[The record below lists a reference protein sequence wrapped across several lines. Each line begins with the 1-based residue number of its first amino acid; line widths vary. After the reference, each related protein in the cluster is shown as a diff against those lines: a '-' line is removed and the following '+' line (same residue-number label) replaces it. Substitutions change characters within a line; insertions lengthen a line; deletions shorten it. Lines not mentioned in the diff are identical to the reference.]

1 MMLHRR
7 TSIEAVLLVTSLGC
21 TTAIAQ
27 DASRITSVTLYPGSA
42 TVERTARVVP
52 GMTRLEISGLP
63 ANFDPQTVRVESTP
77 GVRLG
82 EVSTQDQSRTAA
94 SSARESAIEDRI
106 QALKDRQAVLEV
118 DARSAQMAADYI
130 SRLGAPSSGTEK
142 PAPALSGKSVAE
154 VIEAVRRGGSD
165 AFGRIQKVQVQKRE
179 LDKEIRALER
189 DLARLKSGAKDVR
202 TIAIGVFAEGPG
214 EVRVS
219 YQVNGAGWRPAYR
232 AGLDSA
238 GSKVLLER
246 QGAISQ
252 VTGEDWTNVKLK
264 LSTGQPRL
272 SPQGTEPR
280 PWKLSLFSPNA
291 DRLSEISSGI
301 VASRAPAELM
311 RAKVEPKSREE
322 VPLELQT
329 TFATEFEVPGAVSL
343 PSDGRKLTVLL
354 AKLSLPV
361 KMRLRVVPRLDAQ
374 AVVTAEAERPEGV
387 WLAGD
392 IQLYRDG
399 NYVGATSWNPQ
410 ASSGLV
416 LPFGRDSLV
425 RVKVDRAKDRN
436 GSGGIIERRNERE
449 VSDLYT
455 LTSHHKTAVELL
467 VLESS
472 PVSTNDRIK
481 VEAKF
486 DPKPTAENWEERQ
499 GVVAWARAIA
509 PNQTLKFS
517 VGYAISYPRDGAVV
531 GLP

>member
-1 MMLHRR
+1 MMLHQWK
-7 TSIEAVLLVTSLGC
+7 SIGAALAMSLGC
-21 TTAIAQ
+21 TAAMAQ
-27 DASRITSVTLYPGSA
+27 DASRITAVTLYPGSA

-63 ANFDPQTVRVESTP
+63 ANFDPQTVRVESDA

-94 SSARESAIEDRI
+94 SNARESAIEEKI
-106 QALKDRQAVLEV
+106 QALRDRQAVLEV
-118 DARSAQMAADYI
+118 DARSAQMAAEFI
-130 SRLGAPSSGTEK
+130 SRLGAPASGTEK
-142 PAPALSGKSVAE
+142 PAPIPNARSLAE
-154 VIEAVRRGGSD
+154 TIEAVRRGGSD

-189 DLARLKSGAKDVR
+189 DLARSRSGAKDVR
-202 TIAIGVFAEGPG
+202 TIAVGVSAERPG

-238 GSKVLLER
+238 GSKVSLER

-252 VTGEDWTNVKLK
+252 TTGEDWTGVKLK

-280 PWKLSLFSPNA
+280 PWRLSLFSPNA
-291 DRLSEISSGI
+291 DRLSEISSGV
-301 VASRAPAELM
+301 VAAAAPVALM
-311 RAKVEPKSREE
+311 RRKADEPKQEGSVE
-322 VPLELQT
+322 VQT
-329 TFATEFEVPGAVSL
+329 TFTTEFEVPGLVSL
-343 PSDGRKLTVLL
+343 PSDGRKLTVSLS
-354 AKLSLPV
+354 KLSLPA
-361 KMRLRVVPRLDAQ
+361 KMRLRIVPRLDAL

-410 ASSGLV
+410 TSAGLV

-425 RVKVDRAKDRN
+425 RVKIDRVKDRN
-436 GSGGIIERRNERE
+436 GKGGIIERRNERE
-449 VSDLYT
+449 VSDLFT
-455 LTSHHKTAVELL
+455 LTSYHKTPVELL

-472 PVSTNDRIK
+472 PVSTNDQIR

-499 GVVAWARAIA
+499 GVVAWARSIA
-509 PNQTLKFS
+509 PNETLKFS
-517 VGYAISYPRDGAVV
+517 VSYAIGYPKDGAVA

>member
-1 MMLHRR
+1 MMLYRW
-7 TSIEAVLLVTSLGC
+7 TSIGAALVAMSIGC
-21 TTAIAQ
+21 GTAMAQ
-27 DASRITSVTLYPGSA
+27 DASRITAVTLYPGSA
-42 TVERTARVVP
+42 TVERTVRVVP

-63 ANFDPQTVRVESTP
+63 ANFDPQTVRVESDP
-77 GVRLG
+77 GIRIG

-94 SSARESAIEDRI
+94 SNARESAIEDKI

-118 DARSAQMAADYI
+118 DAKSAQMTAEFI
-130 SRLGAPSSGTEK
+130 SRLGAPAGEK
-142 PAPALSGKSVAE
+142 PGPIPNARSLAE
-154 VIEAVRRGGSD
+154 TIEAIRRGGSD

-179 LDKEIRALER
+179 IDKEIRALER
-189 DLARLKSGAKDVR
+189 DLARLKSGAKGVR
-202 TIAIGVFAEGPG
+202 TIAIGVSAERPG

-252 VTGEDWTNVKLK
+252 TTGEDWTNVKLK

-280 PWKLSLFSPNA
+280 PWILSLYSPSVGA
-291 DRLSEISSGI
+291 LSELSFNR
-301 VASRAPAELM
+301 AAAAPAALARN
-311 RAKVEPKSREE
+311 RADEPKAEAPVE
-322 VPLELQT
+322 VQT
-329 TFATEFEVPGAVSL
+329 TFATEFEVPGVVSL
-343 PSDGRKLTVLL
+343 PSDGRKLTVSL
-354 AKLSLPV
+354 AKLALPA
-361 KMRLRVVPRLDAQ
+361 KMRLRVVPRLDA
-374 AVVTAEAERPEGV
+374 AAIVTAEAERPEGV

-436 GSGGIIERRNERE
+436 GRGGIIERRNERE

-455 LTSHHKTAVELL
+455 LTSYHKTPIELL
-467 VLESS
+467 VLEAS
-472 PVSTNDRIK
+472 PVSTNDQIK

-486 DPKPTAENWEERQ
+486 DPKPTGENWEERQ
-499 GVVAWARAIA
+499 GVVAWERAIA

-517 VGYAISYPRDGAVV
+517 VGYAINYPKDAAVA

>member
-7 TSIEAVLLVTSLGC
+7 TSIRAALVAMSTICG
-21 TTAIAQ
+21 AAMAQ
-27 DASRITSVTLYPGSA
+27 DASRITAVTLYPGSA
-42 TVERTARVVP
+42 TVERTAKVTP

-63 ANFDPQTVRVESTP
+63 ANFDPLTVRVESDP
-77 GVRLG
+77 GVRVG
-82 EVSTQDQSRTAA
+82 EVSAQDQSRTAA
-94 SSARESAIEDRI
+94 SNARESAIEDKI

-118 DARSAQMAADYI
+118 DARSAQLAADYI
-130 SRLGAPSSGTEK
+130 ARLGAPAAGTEK
-142 PAPALSGKSVAE
+142 AAPAINGKSVAE

-165 AFGRIQKVQVQKRE
+165 AFGRIQRVQVQKRE
-179 LDKEIRALER
+179 IDKEIRALER
-189 DLARLKSGAKDVR
+189 DLARLKSGARDVR
-202 TIAIGVFAEGPG
+202 TIAVGVSADQPG

-252 VTGEDWTNVKLK
+252 TTGEDWTNVKLK

-272 SPQGTEPR
+272 SPQGPEPR
-280 PWKLSLFSPNA
+280 PWKLSLYSPGVGA
-291 DRLSEISSGI
+291 LSERSFDR
-301 VASRAPAELM
+301 AAAAPAAL
-311 RAKVEPKSREE
+311 RSAKVGELKQEA
-322 VPLELQT
+322 PLEVQT
-329 TFATEFEVPGAVSL
+329 TFSTEFEVPGAVSL
-343 PSDGRKLTVLL
+343 PSDGRKLTVSL
-354 AKLSLPV
+354 AKLSLPA

-410 ASSGLV
+410 TSAALV

-436 GSGGIIERRNERE
+436 GSGGLIGQRNERE
-449 VSDLYT
+449 VNDLFT
-455 LTSHHKTAVELL
+455 LTSHHKTPVELL

-472 PVSTNDRIK
+472 PVSTNDQIK

-499 GVVAWARAIA
+499 GVVVWARSIA
-509 PNQTLKFS
+509 PNETLKFS
-517 VGYAISYPRDGAVV
+517 VSYAIGYPKDGAVA

>member
-1 MMLHRR
+1 M
-7 TSIEAVLLVTSLGC
+7 SIGTALVAMSIGC
-21 TTAIAQ
+21 GAAMAQ

-42 TVERTARVVP
+42 TVERTARVTP

-63 ANFDPQTVRVESTP
+63 ANFDPQTVRVESDA
-77 GVRLG
+77 GVRIG

-94 SSARESAIEDRI
+94 SNARESAIEERI

-130 SRLGAPSSGTEK
+130 SRLGAPVSGTEK
-142 PAPALSGKSVAE
+142 PAPALNGKSVAE
-154 VIEAVRRGGSD
+154 VIEAIRRGGAD
-165 AFGRIQKVQVQKRE
+165 AFGRIQKVQMQKRE

-202 TIAIGVFAEGPG
+202 TIAVGVSAERPG

-219 YQVNGAGWRPAYR
+219 YQMNGAGWRPAYR

-252 VTGEDWTNVKLK
+252 ATGEDWTNVKLK

-272 SPQGTEPR
+272 SPQASEPR
-280 PWKLSLFSPNA
+280 PWKLSLYSPSVGA
-291 DRLSEISSGI
+291 VSEM
-301 VASRAPAELM
+301 AYRAAAAPAALL
-311 RAKVEPKSREE
+311 RQKADEPKQEA
-322 VPLELQT
+322 PLEVQT
-329 TFATEFEVPGAVSL
+329 PFATEFEVPGVVSL
-343 PSDGRKLTVLL
+343 PSDGRKLTVSL
-354 AKLSLPV
+354 AKLALPV

-374 AVVTAEAERPEGV
+374 AIVTAEAERPEGV

-410 ASSGLV
+410 TSAALM

-436 GSGGIIERRNERE
+436 GSGGLIGQRNERE

-455 LTSHHKTAVELL
+455 LTSYHKTPVELL

-472 PVSTNDRIK
+472 PVSTNDQIK
-481 VEAKF
+481 VVARF

-509 PNQTLKFS
+509 PNETLKFS
-517 VGYAISYPRDGAVV
+517 VSYAIGYPRDGAVA

>member
-1 MMLHRR
+1 MMLRR
-7 TSIEAVLLVTSLGC
+7 GMSTGTVLVVMSIGC
-21 TTAIAQ
+21 GTAMAQ
-27 DASRITSVTLYPGSA
+27 EASRITAVTLYPGSA
-42 TVERTARVVP
+42 TVERTAKVTP

-63 ANFDPQTVRVESTP
+63 ANFDPQTVRVESDA
-77 GVRLG
+77 GVRVG

-94 SSARESAIEDRI
+94 SNARESAIEDKI

-118 DARSAQMAADYI
+118 DARSAQLAADYI
-130 SRLGAPSSGTEK
+130 ARLGAPASGTEK
-142 PAPALSGKSVAE
+142 PAPAITGKSVAE

-165 AFGRIQKVQVQKRE
+165 AFGRIQRVQVQKRE
-179 LDKEIRALER
+179 LDKQIHALER
-189 DLARLKSGAKDVR
+189 DLARLKSGARDVR
-202 TIAIGVFAEGPG
+202 TIAVGVSAEGPG

-252 VTGEDWTNVKLK
+252 LTGEDWTNVKLK

-280 PWKLSLFSPNA
+280 PWKLSLSSPSVGA
-291 DRLSEISSGI
+291 VSELSFDR
-301 VASRAPAELM
+301 AAAAPAQLM
-311 RAKVEPKSREE
+311 RQRADEPKQEP
-322 VPLELQT
+322 PLEVQT
-329 TFATEFEVPGAVSL
+329 TFTTEFEVPGAVSL
-343 PSDGRKLTVLL
+343 PSDGRKLTVSL

-410 ASSGLV
+410 ASAALV

-425 RVKVDRAKDRN
+425 RVKVDRAKDRS
-436 GSGGIIERRNERE
+436 GSGGLIARRNERE
-449 VSDLYT
+449 VSDLFT
-455 LTSHHKTAVELL
+455 LTSFHKAPVELL
-467 VLESS
+467 VLEAS
-472 PVSTNDRIK
+472 PVSTNDQIK

-486 DPKPTAENWEERQ
+486 DPKPTEENWEERQ

-517 VGYAISYPRDGAVV
+517 VGYAISYPKDAAVA

>member
-7 TSIEAVLLVTSLGC
+7 TSIGTALVAMSIGC
-21 TTAIAQ
+21 GTATAQ
-27 DASRITSVTLYPGSA
+27 DASRITAVTLYPGSA
-42 TVERTARVVP
+42 TVERTARLVP

-63 ANFDPQTVRVESTP
+63 ANFDPQTVRVEADP
-77 GVRLG
+77 GVRIG

-94 SSARESAIEDRI
+94 SNARESAIEERI

-118 DARSAQMAADYI
+118 DARSAQMTAEFI
-130 SRLGAPSSGTEK
+130 SRLGAPAGEK
-142 PAPALSGKSVAE
+142 PAPIPSARSLAE
-154 VIEAVRRGGSD
+154 TIEAVRRGGSD

-179 LDKEIRALER
+179 IDKQIRALER

-202 TIAIGVFAEGPG
+202 TIAVGVSAEGPG

-238 GSKVLLER
+238 GSKVSLER

-252 VTGEDWTNVKLK
+252 TTGEDWTNVRLK

-272 SPQGTEPR
+272 SPQSAEPR
-280 PWKLSLFSPNA
+280 PWKLSLLSPNV
-291 DRLSEISSGI
+291 DRLSEISSGV
-301 VASRAPAELM
+301 VAAKAPAALM
-311 RAKVEPKSREE
+311 RAKTNELRQETPV
-322 VPLELQT
+322 ELQT
-329 TFATEFEVPGAVSL
+329 TFTTEFEVPGAVNL
-343 PSDGRKLTVLL
+343 PSDGRKLTVSL
-354 AKLSLPV
+354 AKLALPA
-361 KMRLRVVPRLDAQ
+361 KMRLRVVPRLDSA

-410 ASSGLV
+410 ASAALV

-436 GSGGIIERRNERE
+436 GSGGLIARRNERE

-455 LTSHHKTAVELL
+455 LTSHHKTPVDLL

-472 PVSTNDRIK
+472 PVSTNDQIK

-486 DPKPTAENWEERQ
+486 DPKPTDENWEERQ

-517 VGYAISYPRDGAVV
+517 VAYTIGYPKDAAVA

>member
-1 MMLHRR
+1 VLAAM
-7 TSIEAVLLVTSLGC
+7 SIVFG
-21 TTAIAQ
+21 TAIAQ
-27 DASRITSVTLYPGSA
+27 ETSRITSVTLYPGSA
-42 TVERTARVVP
+42 TVERTAKVTP

-63 ANFDPQTVRVESTP
+63 ANFDPQTVRVESDA
-77 GVRLG
+77 GVRVG

-94 SSARESAIEDRI
+94 SNARESAIEDKI
-106 QALKDRQAVLEV
+106 QALKDRQSVLEV
-118 DARSAQMAADYI
+118 DAKSAQLAAEYI
-130 SRLGAPSSGTEK
+130 ARLGAPAAGTEK
-142 PAPALSGKSVAE
+142 AAPAINGKSVAE

-165 AFGRIQKVQVQKRE
+165 AFGRIQRVQVQKRE
-179 LDKEIRALER
+179 LDKQIRALER
-189 DLARLKSGAKDVR
+189 DLARLKSGARDVR
-202 TIAIGVFAEGPG
+202 TIAVGVSADQPG

-252 VTGEDWTNVKLK
+252 TTGEDWTNVKLK

-272 SPQGTEPR
+272 SPQGAEPR
-280 PWKLSLFSPNA
+280 PWKLSLYSPSVGA
-291 DRLSEISSGI
+291 VSEMSYR
-301 VASRAPAELM
+301 AAAPAAL
-311 RAKVEPKSREE
+311 RSAKVDELRQEA
-322 VPLELQT
+322 PLEVQT
-329 TFATEFEVPGAVSL
+329 TFSTEFEVPGAVSL
-343 PSDGRKLTVLL
+343 PADGRKLTVSL
-354 AKLSLPV
+354 AKLSLPA

-410 ASSGLV
+410 TSAALV

-436 GSGGIIERRNERE
+436 GSGGLIGQRNERE

-455 LTSHHKTAVELL
+455 LTSHHKAPVELL

-472 PVSTNDRIK
+472 PVSTSDQIK

-486 DPKPTAENWEERQ
+486 DPKPTSENWEERQ
-499 GVVAWARAIA
+499 GVVAWTRAIA
-509 PNQTLKFS
+509 PNETLKFS
-517 VGYAISYPRDGAVV
+517 VTYAIGYPKDAAVV

>member
-1 MMLHRR
+1 MLLHRR
-7 TSIEAVLLVTSLGC
+7 TSIGAGLVAMSLGC
-21 TTAIAQ
+21 GPAMAQ
-27 DASRITSVTLYPGSA
+27 DASRITSVILYPGSA

-63 ANFDPQTVRVESTP
+63 ANFDPQTVRVDSDA
-77 GVRLG
+77 GVRIG
-82 EVSTQDQSRTAA
+82 EVSTKDQSRTAA
-94 SSARESAIEDRI
+94 SNARESAIEEKI

-118 DARSAQMAADYI
+118 DARSAQMTAEFI
-130 SRLGAPSSGTEK
+130 SRLGAPGEK
-142 PAPALSGKSVAE
+142 PAPLPSARSLAE
-154 VIEAVRRGGSD
+154 TIEAVRRGGAD

-179 LDKEIRALER
+179 IDKQIRALGR
-189 DLARLKSGAKDVR
+189 DLARLKSGANDVR
-202 TIAIGVFAEGPG
+202 TIAVGVSAERPG

-252 VTGEDWTNVKLK
+252 TTGEDWTNVRLK

-280 PWKLSLFSPNA
+280 PWKLSLLEP
-291 DRLSEISSGI
+291 RSGTVSGYATNLAAI
-301 VASRAPAELM
+301 PAEL
-311 RAKVEPKSREE
+311 RSAKVDELRQEAPIE
-322 VPLELQT
+322 VQT
-329 TFATEFEVPGAVSL
+329 TFATEFEVPGTVSL
-343 PSDGRKLTVLL
+343 PSDGRKLTVSL
-354 AKLSLPV
+354 AKLSLPA
-361 KMRLRVVPRLDAQ
+361 KMRLRVVPRLDAA

-410 ASSGLV
+410 ASAALV
-416 LPFGRDSLV
+416 LPFGRDSLL

-436 GSGGIIERRNERE
+436 GSGGLIARRNERE
-449 VSDLYT
+449 VSDLFT
-455 LTSHHKTAVELL
+455 LTSHHKTPVELL

-472 PVSTNDRIK
+472 PVSTNDQIK

-486 DPKPTAENWEERQ
+486 DPKPTEENWEERP

-517 VGYAISYPRDGAVV
+517 VAYTIGYPKDGAVA

>member
-1 MMLHRR
+1 MTLHRW
-7 TSIEAVLLVTSLGC
+7 TGIGAALAAMSAGC
-21 TTAIAQ
+21 GAAIAQ

-63 ANFDPQTVRVESTP
+63 ANFDPQTVRVESDP
-77 GVRLG
+77 GVRIG
-82 EVSTQDQSRTAA
+82 EVSTRDQSRTAA
-94 SSARESAIEDRI
+94 SNARESAIEDKI

-118 DARSAQMAADYI
+118 DAKSAQMAADYI
-130 SRLGAPSSGTEK
+130 ARLGAPAAGAEK
-142 PAPALSGKSVAE
+142 PAAALNGKSVAE
-154 VIEAVRRGGSD
+154 VIEAIRRGGSD

-179 LDKEIRALER
+179 IDKEIRALER

-202 TIAIGVFAEGPG
+202 TIAVGVSAELPG

-238 GSKVLLER
+238 GSKVSLER

-252 VTGEDWTNVKLK
+252 TTGEDWTDVKLK

-280 PWKLSLFSPNA
+280 PWMLSLYSPNVGA
-291 DRLSEISSGI
+291 VSERSF
-301 VASRAPAELM
+301 SRAAAAPAALLRQM
-311 RAKVEPKSREE
+311 ADEPKAEA
-322 VPLELQT
+322 PLEVQT
-329 TFATEFEVPGAVSL
+329 TFATEFEVTGTVSL
-343 PSDGRKLTVLL
+343 PSDGRKLTVSL

-361 KMRLRVVPRLDAQ
+361 KMRLRVVPRLDAA

-410 ASSGLV
+410 TSQALM

-436 GSGGIIERRNERE
+436 GSGGLIGQRNERE
-449 VSDLYT
+449 VNDLYT
-455 LTSHHKTAVELL
+455 LTSFHKTPVELL

-472 PVSTNDRIK
+472 PVSTNDQIK

-486 DPKPTAENWEERQ
+486 DPKPTAENWEERR

-509 PNQTLKFS
+509 PNETLKFS
-517 VGYAISYPRDGAVV
+517 VSYAISYPREGAVA

>member
-7 TSIEAVLLVTSLGC
+7 TSIEAVLLAMSLGC
-21 TTAIAQ
+21 TAAIAQ

-42 TVERTARVVP
+42 TVERTARVAP

-63 ANFDPQTVRVESTP
+63 ANFDPQTVRVESDP
-77 GVRLG
+77 GVRIG
-82 EVSTQDQSRTAA
+82 EVSTRDQSRTAA
-94 SSARESAIEDRI
+94 SNARESAIEKKI
-106 QALKDRQAVLEV
+106 QALKDRQAALEV
-118 DARSAQMAADYI
+118 DAKSAQMAADYI
-130 SRLGAPSSGTEK
+130 ARLGAPAPGTEK
-142 PAPALSGKSVAE
+142 PALALNGKSVAE

-179 LDKEIRALER
+179 IDKEIRALER

-202 TIAIGVFAEGPG
+202 TIAVGVSAELPG

-238 GSKVLLER
+238 GSKVSLER

-252 VTGEDWTNVKLK
+252 TTGEDWTNVKLK

-280 PWKLSLFSPNA
+280 PWKLSLLEP
-291 DRLSEISSGI
+291 RSGL
-301 VASRAPAELM
+301 VSGYATNLAAALM
-311 RAKVEPKSREE
+311 RESRKVDELRQEA
-322 VPLELQT
+322 PLEVQT
-329 TFATEFEVPGAVSL
+329 TFATEFEVPGTVSL
-343 PSDGRKLTVLL
+343 PSDGRRLTVSL
-354 AKLSLPV
+354 AKLSLPA

-410 ASSGLV
+410 ASNALA

-436 GSGGIIERRNERE
+436 GRGGIIERRNERE
-449 VSDLYT
+449 VSDLFT
-455 LTSHHKTAVELL
+455 LTSFHKTPVELL
-467 VLESS
+467 VLEAS
-472 PVSTNDRIK
+472 PVSTNDQIK

-486 DPKPTAENWEERQ
+486 DPKPTDENWEERQ

-517 VGYAISYPRDGAVV
+517 VAYTIGYPKDAAVA

>member
-1 MMLHRR
+1 MTLRR
-7 TSIEAVLLVTSLGC
+7 WTGIGAALAAMSAGC
-21 TTAIAQ
+21 GAAIAQ
-27 DASRITSVTLYPGSA
+27 DASRVTSVTLYPGSA
-42 TVERTARVVP
+42 TVERSARVVP

-63 ANFDPQTVRVESTP
+63 ANFDPQTVRVESDP
-77 GVRLG
+77 GVRIG

-94 SSARESAIEDRI
+94 SNARESAIEEKI
-106 QALKDRQAVLEV
+106 QALKDRQAVLDV
-118 DARSAQMAADYI
+118 DAKSAQMAAEFI
-130 SRLGAPSSGTEK
+130 SRLGAPASGAEK
-142 PAPALSGKSVAE
+142 PAPLPNARSLAE
-154 VIEAVRRGGSD
+154 TIEAVRRGGSD

-179 LDKEIRALER
+179 IDKEIRALER

-202 TIAIGVFAEGPG
+202 TIAVGVSAERPA

-232 AGLDSA
+232 AGLDSVS
-238 GSKVLLER
+238 SKMLLER
-246 QGAISQ
+246 QGVITQA
-252 VTGEDWTNVKLK
+252 TGEDWTNVRLK

-280 PWKLSLFSPNA
+280 PWKLSLLEP
-291 DRLSEISSGI
+291 RSGL
-301 VASRAPAELM
+301 VSGYATNLAAAPAALM
-311 RAKVEPKSREE
+311 RESRKADELKQE
-322 VPLELQT
+322 APLEVQT
-329 TFATEFEVPGAVSL
+329 AFATEFEVPGAVSL
-343 PSDGRKLTVLL
+343 PSDGRKLTVSL
-354 AKLSLPV
+354 AKLSLPA

-399 NYVGATSWNPQ
+399 NYVGATGWNPQ
-410 ASSGLV
+410 SSAALV

-436 GSGGIIERRNERE
+436 GTRGIIESRKERE

-455 LTSHHKTAVELL
+455 LTSHHKTPVELL

-472 PVSTNDRIK
+472 PVSTNDQIK
-481 VEAKF
+481 VEARF
-486 DPKPTAENWEERQ
+486 DPKPTSENWEERQ

-509 PNQTLKFS
+509 PNETLKFS
-517 VGYAISYPRDGAVV
+517 VAYTIGYPKDGAVV

>member
-1 MMLHRR
+1 MLHRR
-7 TSIEAVLLVTSLGC
+7 TSIEAVLLAMSLGC
-21 TTAIAQ
+21 TGAIAQ

-42 TVERTARVVP
+42 TVERTARITP

-94 SSARESAIEDRI
+94 SSARESAIEDKI

-142 PAPALSGKSVAE
+142 PAPALNGKSVAE

-202 TIAIGVFAEGPG
+202 TIAVGVSTEGPG

-272 SPQGTEPR
+272 SPQGAEPR
-280 PWKLSLFSPNA
+280 SWKLSLHSPSVGA
-291 DRLSEISSGI
+291 VSELRT
-301 VASRAPAELM
+301 AAAPAAL
-311 RAKVEPKSREE
+311 RSAKVDELRQETS
-322 VPLELQT
+322 VELQT

-343 PSDGRKLTVLL
+343 PSDGRKLTVSL

-399 NYVGATSWNPQ
+399 NYAGATSWNPQ
-410 ASSGLV
+410 TSPAWV

-436 GSGGIIERRNERE
+436 GRGGIIERRNERE
-449 VSDLYT
+449 VSDLFT
-455 LTSHHKTAVELL
+455 LTSFHKTPVELL
-467 VLESS
+467 VLEAS
-472 PVSTNDRIK
+472 PVSTNDQIK

-486 DPKPTAENWEERQ
+486 DPKPTDENWEERQ

-517 VGYAISYPRDGAVV
+517 VAYTIGYPKDAAVA

>member
-1 MMLHRR
+1 MMIHRR
-7 TSIEAVLLVTSLGC
+7 TSVGTMLAAMSIVCGTAMAQETSW
-21 TTAIAQ
+21 
-27 DASRITSVTLYPGSA
+27 ITSVTLYPGTA
-42 TVERTARVVP
+42 TVERTAKITP

-63 ANFDPQTVRVESTP
+63 ANFDPRTVRVESDA
-77 GVRLG
+77 GVRVV

-94 SSARESAIEDRI
+94 SNARESAIEDKI

-118 DARSAQMAADYI
+118 DAKSAQMAADYI
-130 SRLGAPSSGTEK
+130 ARLGAPASGTEK
-142 PAPALSGKSVAE
+142 AAPALNGKSVAE

-165 AFGRIQKVQVQKRE
+165 AFGRIQRVQVQKRE
-179 LDKEIRALER
+179 IDKEIRALER
-189 DLARLKSGAKDVR
+189 DLATMKSGARDVR
-202 TIAIGVFAEGPG
+202 TIAVGVSADQPG

-238 GSKVLLER
+238 GSKVSLER

-252 VTGEDWTNVKLK
+252 TTGEDWTNVKLK

-272 SPQGTEPR
+272 SPQGAEPR
-280 PWKLSLFSPNA
+280 PWKLALLEPRANVGA
-291 DRLSEISSGI
+291 VSEMSYR
-301 VASRAPAELM
+301 AAAAPAALKRQMADE
-311 RAKVEPKSREE
+311 RKADAPVEVQS
-322 VPLELQT
+322 

-343 PSDGRKLTVLL
+343 PSDGRKLTVSL
-354 AKLSLPV
+354 AKLSLPA
-361 KMRLRVVPRLDAQ
+361 KMRLRVVPRLDAS
-374 AVVTAEAERPEGV
+374 AIVTAEAERPEGV

-392 IQLYRDG
+392 IHLYRDG

-410 ASSGLV
+410 SSTAL
-416 LPFGRDSLV
+416 LLAFGRDSLV

-436 GSGGIIERRNERE
+436 GSGGIIGQRNERE

-455 LTSHHKTAVELL
+455 LTSRHRTPVELL

-472 PVSTNDRIK
+472 PVSTNDQIK

-486 DPKPTAENWEERQ
+486 DPKPTSENGEERQ

-509 PNQTLKFS
+509 PNETLKFS
-517 VGYAISYPRDGAVV
+517 VAYAIGYPKDGAVV

>member
-7 TSIEAVLLVTSLGC
+7 TSIEAVLLAMSLGC
-21 TTAIAQ
+21 SAAIAQ

-63 ANFDPQTVRVESTP
+63 ANFDPQTVRVESDP
-77 GVRLG
+77 GVRIG

-94 SSARESAIEDRI
+94 SNARESAIEDRI
-106 QALKDRQAVLEV
+106 QALKDRQAALEV

-130 SRLGAPSSGTEK
+130 SRLGAPASGTEK
-142 PAPALSGKSVAE
+142 PAPALNGKSVAE

-202 TIAIGVFAEGPG
+202 TIAVGVSAERPG
-214 EVRVS
+214 EVKVS

-252 VTGEDWTNVKLK
+252 TTGEDWTNVRLK

-280 PWKLSLFSPNA
+280 PWKLSLYSPSVGA
-291 DRLSEISSGI
+291 VYE
-301 VASRAPAELM
+301 SRAVAAPAALM
-311 RAKVEPKSREE
+311 RQMSDELKPKQEM
-322 VPLELQT
+322 PLELQT
-329 TFATEFEVPGAVSL
+329 TFATEFEVAGTVSL
-343 PSDGRKLTVLL
+343 PSDGRKLTVSL
-354 AKLSLPV
+354 AKLSLPA
-361 KMRLRVVPRLDAQ
+361 KMRLRVVPRLDAA

-410 ASSGLV
+410 ASAALV

-436 GSGGIIERRNERE
+436 GSGGLIGRR
-449 VSDLYT
+449 
-455 LTSHHKTAVELL
+455 
-467 VLESS
+467 
-472 PVSTNDRIK
+472 
-481 VEAKF
+481 
-486 DPKPTAENWEERQ
+486 
-499 GVVAWARAIA
+499 
-509 PNQTLKFS
+509 
-517 VGYAISYPRDGAVV
+517 
-531 GLP
+531 

>member
-1 MMLHRR
+1 M
-7 TSIEAVLLVTSLGC
+7 SINCGAAL
-21 TTAIAQ
+21 AQ
-27 DASRITSVTLYPGSA
+27 ETSRITSVTLYPGSA
-42 TVERTARVVP
+42 TVERSARVAP

-63 ANFDPQTVRVESTP
+63 ANFDPQTVRVEAGP
-77 GVRLG
+77 GIYIG

-94 SSARESAIEDRI
+94 SNARESAIEEKI
-106 QALKDRQAVLEV
+106 QALRDRQAVLEV

-130 SRLGAPSSGTEK
+130 ARLGAPASGTEK
-142 PAPALSGKSVAE
+142 PAPALNGKSVSE

-179 LDKEIRALER
+179 IDKQIRALER

-202 TIAIGVFAEGPG
+202 TIAVGVSAERPG
-214 EVRVS
+214 ELRVS

-238 GSKVLLER
+238 GSKVSLER
-246 QGAISQ
+246 QGTISQ
-252 VTGEDWTNVKLK
+252 TTGEDWTNVRLK

-272 SPQGTEPR
+272 SPQGAEPR
-280 PWKLSLFSPNA
+280 PWKLSLLGPNA
-291 DRLSEISSGI
+291 DRPSEISSGV
-301 VASRAPAELM
+301 VAAKAPAALM
-311 RAKVEPKSREE
+311 RAKTNELRQETPVE
-322 VPLELQT
+322 LHT
-329 TFATEFEVPGAVSL
+329 TFTTEFEVPGAVSL
-343 PSDGRKLTVLL
+343 PSDGRRLTVSL
-354 AKLSLPV
+354 AKLALPV
-361 KMRLRVVPRLDAQ
+361 KMRLRVVPRLDAH
-374 AVVTAEAERPEGV
+374 AIVTAEAERPEGV

-410 ASSGLV
+410 TSAALV
-416 LPFGRDSLV
+416 LAFGRDSLV

-436 GSGGIIERRNERE
+436 GSGGIIGQRNERE

-455 LTSHHKTAVELL
+455 LTSHHKTPVELL

-472 PVSTNDRIK
+472 PVSTNDQIK

-486 DPKPTAENWEERQ
+486 DPKPTDENWEERQ
-499 GVVAWARAIA
+499 GVVAWARSIA

-517 VGYAISYPRDGAVV
+517 VAYTIGYPKDAAVA

>member
-7 TSIEAVLLVTSLGC
+7 TSVGTVLAAMSIVCG
-21 TTAIAQ
+21 TAMAQ
-27 DASRITSVTLYPGSA
+27 DASRITAVTLYPGSA
-42 TVERTARVVP
+42 TVERTAKITP

-63 ANFDPQTVRVESTP
+63 ANFDPQTVRVESDA

-94 SSARESAIEDRI
+94 SNARESAIEDKI
-106 QALKDRQAVLEV
+106 QALKDRQAVLDV
-118 DARSAQMAADYI
+118 DAKSAQLAAEYI
-130 SRLGAPSSGTEK
+130 ARLGAPASGTERA
-142 PAPALSGKSVAE
+142 APALNGKSVAE

-165 AFGRIQKVQVQKRE
+165 AFGRIQRVLVQKRE
-179 LDKEIRALER
+179 IDKEIRALDR
-189 DLARLKSGAKDVR
+189 DLARLKSGARDVR
-202 TIAIGVFAEGPG
+202 TIAVGVSAEQPG

-232 AGLDSA
+232 ARLDSA

-252 VTGEDWTNVKLK
+252 TTGEDWTNVKLK

-272 SPQGTEPR
+272 SPQGAEPR
-280 PWKLSLFSPNA
+280 PWKLALHSPSVGA
-291 DRLSEISSGI
+291 VSELRT
-301 VASRAPAELM
+301 AAAPAAL
-311 RAKVEPKSREE
+311 RSAKVDDLRQEAPVE
-322 VPLELQT
+322 VQT
-329 TFATEFEVPGAVSL
+329 AFATEFEVPGAVSL
-343 PSDGRKLTVLL
+343 PSDGRKLTVSL

-399 NYVGATSWNPQ
+399 NYAGATSWNPQ
-410 ASSGLV
+410 TSPAWV

-436 GSGGIIERRNERE
+436 GSGGLIGQRNQRE

-455 LTSHHKTAVELL
+455 LTSHHKTPVELL

-472 PVSTNDRIK
+472 PVSTNDQIK

-486 DPKPTAENWEERQ
+486 DPKPTEENWEERQ
-499 GVVAWARAIA
+499 GVVAWSRSIA

-517 VGYAISYPRDGAVV
+517 VGYAISYPKEAAVA